1 MQRLSHVFT
10 LALVGAL
17 VCASLL
23 SAGVSRVAAQDDA
36 FSDLGLPELD
46 VNVTTTA
53 FEGIPEEL
61 AAGRYLLTL
70 TAAEDTDFGGGI
82 AFVQPDGMS
91 AREFLEALAG
101 PPDVA
106 GADASPELETEATPG
121 GEGEEMG
128 GAPPEFFFTSTY
140 AGGIGVQSGQSA
152 QVVLDLTP
160 GEWIAWG
167 DDPSASQEPVIVTV
181 TGEMPTDLPEP
192 ESGATLTMA
201 EYSIE
206 VTEGELTTG
215 QQVVKVTNVGAQPH
229 FVFIA
234 QGPDSM
240 TEADIEAILEAEMTG
255 TPAASGIDPDKDFTD
270 VVGTGTQSM
279 GTDTWVSVDLQPG
292 KYVMVCFFPD
302 IEDGAPHAFHGMYN
316 LVEVSE

>member
-46 VNVTTTA
+46 VNFTTTA

-121 GEGEEMG
+121 GEDEEMG

-140 AGGIGVQSGQSA
+140 AGGIGAQSGQSA

-206 VTEGELTTG
+206 VTEGELATG
-215 QQVVKVTNVGAQPH
+215 PQVVKVTNVGAQPH
-229 FVFIA
+229 FLFIA

-240 TEADIEAILEAEMTG
+240 TYEQVAAVLESEMTG
-255 TPAASGIDPDKDFTD
+255 TPAAVDFDPDADLIPVSF
-270 VVGTGTQSM
+270 TGTQSM
-279 GTDTWVSVDLQPG
+279 NTDIWISVDLEAG
-292 KYVMVCFFPD
+292 KYALLCFFPD
-302 IEDGAPHAFHGMYN
+302 IESGMPHAYEGMYN
-316 LVEVSE
+316 VIEVTE